1 MWKSVRF
8 KCSANTPWKD
18 VFVCRL
24 RIQKD
29 DSPLNPYMF
38 VSYDGTVI
46 SEEDM
51 KVVSTCKMD
60 VHKFPF
66 DTQRCNITIGS
77 AIHYGEGGVY
87 LCGMF
92 TDSVVMFFFFLL
104 SPQLTKFSSFLSPT
118 RLGPRS
124 FPERWWRRRESGS
137 SSNYPSPA
145 PISPSTIDSGN
156 SSYTRYATQGQIQM
170 GAMLVFPLTYH
181 TPIYS
186 CFKSQEKQK

>member
-18 VFVCRL
+18 AFVCRL

-77 AIHYGEGGVY
+77 AIHYGEGGVC
-87 LCGMF
+87 LCGMLA
-92 TDSVVMFFFFLL
+92 DSVVMGFFFSPLIAVDEIQLLPFSNSSRATQFSREVMKTQGEWEFLQL
-104 SPQLTKFSSFLSPT
+104 SVT
-118 RLGPRS
+118 
-124 FPERWWRRRESGS
+124 
-137 SSNYPSPA
+137 SSNFTFHDRQWEQLIY
-145 PISPSTIDSGN
+145 TVRNSGTDTDGCHVGFSFN
-156 SSYTRYATQGQIQM
+156 LS
-170 GAMLVFPLTYH
+170 H
-181 TPIYS
+181 TFI
-186 CFKSQEKQK
+186 FLF